1 MIWKTISFGYTDEE
15 TLNKL
20 SLMEEM
26 DNTYNLREQLEC
38 GVLSNIESLIV
49 MLIVVDGKV
58 PSNCDIQNLNDIV
71 YAHSSHY
78 YLVLKVIATCGG
90 YG

>member
-1 MIWKTISFGYTDEE
+1 MIWKTRSFGYTDEE

-26 DNTYNLREQLEC
+26 DNTYNIREQLEC

-71 YAHSSHY
+71 YAHSYHY

>member
-1 MIWKTISFGYTDEE
+1 
-15 TLNKL
+15 
-20 SLMEEM
+20 MEEM